1 MTPRKSLPDVH
12 AQDAVKRLKDAGG
25 WEDMTLNKLAG
36 TSVQRRTTHRTPA
49 TCCESAEDRGE
60 DEGLRTKL
68 FKIHVSSLYILK

>member
-36 TSVQRRTTHRTPA
+36 TAV
-49 TCCESAEDRGE
+49 
-60 DEGLRTKL
+60 
-68 FKIHVSSLYILK
+68 